1 MASNRMQVNQLQRL
15 IAADVKD
22 LLKLPDGSNIEV
34 KFQADTIASE
44 SGGEISIKF
53 SMPSAE
59 PAARKAA
66 TGPQGALSDDA
77 VLLLGALRDAH
88 EKNKQPFIA
97 LRWFKGKYL
106 PALGI
111 NLPSDELNALLLK
124 LVAQDK
130 IILEKVPNRN
140 PPYHDVTT
148 VRTPDMPPPKTDL
161 D

>member
-15 IAADVKD
+15 IAAEVKD

-34 KFQADTIASE
+34 KFQADTIASG

-59 PAARKAA
+59 PAARKAV

-77 VLLLGALRDAH
+77 ALLLGALRDAH
-88 EKNKQPFIA
+88 EKNKQPFIS
-97 LRWFKGKYL
+97 LRWFKTKYL

-111 NLPSDELNALLLK
+111 NMTPDELNDLILR
-124 LVAQDK
+124 LVARGE
-130 IILEKVPNRN
+130 IIIEKVPNRN
-140 PPYHDVTT
+140 NSERDVTT